1 MKKFR
6 VIPHLLSF
14 TLLLGAPML
23 LVEAATVDSLLGSAL
38 GLVTGSLIPLVYTL
52 AFFFFMYGL
61 AKYVFSAGDDKAQVA
76 GRQVMIWG
84 TIALFVA
91 TSIWGLI
98 QVLEVTLDID
108 GVSAGYKRPCI
119 PFLGSGSNQCAD
131 SI

>member
-6 VIPHLLSF
+6 FIPHLLSSM
-14 TLLLGAPML
+14 LILGAPL
-23 LVEAATVDSLLGSAL
+23 LVMAATVTSLLGSAL
-38 GLVTGSLIPLVYTL
+38 SLVKGSLIPLVFTL
-52 AFFFFMYGL
+52 AFLFFMYGL

-76 GRQVMIWG
+76 GRQVMVWG
-84 TIALFVA
+84 SIALFVA
-91 TSIWGLI
+91 TSIWGII

-119 PFLGSGSNQCAD
+119 PFLGSGSNNCAD